1 MLVLGRKPG
10 ESIKIGDNIIVQI
23 ISNDRGQIKVGIE
36 APKDV
41 PIVRTEIVGREHKSQ
56 EKP

>member
-10 ESIKIGDNIIVQI
+10 QSIKVGNDITIHIIV
-23 ISNDRGQIKVGIE
+23 NDRGNVKVGIE

-41 PIVRTEIVGREHKSQ
+41 PIVRTELVGREYKKAK
-56 EKP
+56 E